1 MLVRST
7 RQVVVF
13 GEVEEA
19 GELALKRHRHSA
31 SGTMPL
37 LRNNDFRFAA
47 SVSRLGFPSEV
58 LVGARLGRLVFE
70 IIFFTKH
77 KQYDVGVLFNRARFA
92 KV

>member
-19 GELALKRHRHSA
+19 GKLALKRHGHCAGR
-31 SGTMPL
+31 TMPL
-37 LRNNDFRFAA
+37 LGNNDFRFAA
-47 SVSRLGFPSEV
+47 SVSRLGFPSEI
-58 LVGARLGRLVFE
+58 LVGAGLGRLAIE

-77 KQYDVGVLFNRARFA
+77 KQYDVGVLFNRA
-92 KV
+92 